1 MARNLD
7 NYPDTKNLD
16 SCLHEKFS
24 RRSGSPARQG
34 AANAVGA
41 PGVVK
46 DAQYKSPQDGTS
58 VSVKRGF
65 LYTVISV
72 NGVDV
77 YFRRF
82 GGAMYGVVHRGAE
95 KGALLQHPR
104 PAFIE

>member
-1 MARNLD
+1 MKSFLVEAEVWLG
-7 NYPDTKNLD
+7 KL
-16 SCLHEKFS
+16 
-24 RRSGSPARQG
+24 
-34 AANAVGA
+34 ANAVGA

-46 DAQYKSPQDGTS
+46 DAQYKSAQDGTS

-95 KGALLQHPR
+95 KRGAASASAARIH
-104 PAFIE
+104 